1 LLLNIILRNILLG
14 LSLAAPIGPAGV
26 AVMQNGLRHGFLRA
40 FLTGAGVTLADATY
54 LLLVFFGLSAL
65 FEVTLV
71 KVSIW
76 FLGAVA
82 LVYFGIRSL
91 RDSMTTRQVNETVAA
106 TARNPL
112 VVGYIVNISNP
123 IAIVWWLGV
132 FGSLL
137 VESASMASRL
147 NALGLSATIL
157 VGILLW
163 HASMSFL
170 TGWGNRFLN
179 ERTTRF
185 ISLLAGLALL
195 AFGLRFGYRGILALL
210 GG

>member
-1 LLLNIILRNILLG
+1 MNIILRNVLLG
-14 LSLAAPIGPAGV
+14 ISLAAPIGPAGV
-26 AVMQNGLRHGFLRA
+26 AVIQNGLRHGFLRA

-54 LLLVFFGLSAL
+54 LLLVFFGLSA
-65 FEVTLV
+65 FIEVTLV

-76 FLGAVA
+76 FLGAAA
-82 LVYFGIRSL
+82 LVYFGLRSL
-91 RDSMTTRQVNETVAA
+91 RDAMASTQSNRPIVV

-112 VVGYIVNISNP
+112 LVGYIVNVSNP

-137 VESASMASRL
+137 AETASSVSRL

-163 HASMSFL
+163 HSTVSFL
-170 TGWGNRFLN
+170 TNWGGRFLN
-179 ERTTRF
+179 ARTSRF
-185 ISLLAGLALL
+185 ISLAAGLALL
-195 AFGLRFGYRGILALL
+195 AFGLRFGYNGVLAAL